1 LTLSLVDTKVIKME
15 PEEREYHRTL
25 RSMYLKTLFIVMALI
40 VSFSVGYLIGNQAQ
54 GVVYYEHPNVAYHR
68 KVAQSLTDETLQKE
82 LRAQLNSEYSYLE
95 LLGWEHSRLNYTKE
109 NIPRH
114 DNPLEIIAFGK
125 GRCGEFSILYNALC
139 LACGYRARLVVD
151 IYGDHVW
158 TEVFLNGSWVHVD
171 PTEKIVND
179 PLMYQR
185 DWHKEVKL
193 VCAFEGGLVLDVTQ
207 NYRMS

>member
-1 LTLSLVDTKVIKME
+1 MKME
-15 PEEREYHRTL
+15 HEEGEYHRAL
-25 RSMYLKTLFIVMALI
+25 RFMYLKALFLVVALI
-40 VSFSVGYLIGNQAQ
+40 VSFAVGYSIGNQAQ
-54 GVVYYEHPNVAYHR
+54 GVVYYEHPNVTYHR
-68 KVAQSLTDETLQKE
+68 NVAQSLTNETMQEE
-82 LRAQLNSEYSYLE
+82 LRAQLDSTEYSYLE
-95 LLGWEHSRLNYTKE
+95 LLDWEHSRLNYTEE

-114 DNPLEIIAFGK
+114 DNPLEILAFGK

-193 VCAFEGGLVLDVTQ
+193 VCAFEDSLVLDVTE
-207 NYRMS
+207 NYRMA

>member
-1 LTLSLVDTKVIKME
+1 ME
-15 PEEREYHRTL
+15 PQEREYHKVL
-25 RSMYLKTLFIVMALI
+25 KFMYLKTLFIVMALI
-40 VSFSVGYLIGNQAQ
+40 VSFAVGYSIGSQAQ
-54 GVVYYEHPNVAYHR
+54 GVVYYEHPNVKYHR
-68 KVAQSLTDETLQKE
+68 KVAQSLTNETLQKE
-82 LRAQLNSEYSYLE
+82 LRAQLNSTEYSYLE
-95 LLGWEHSRLNYTKE
+95 LLAWEHSRLNYTEE

-114 DNPLEIIAFGK
+114 DNPLDIVAFGK

-139 LACGYRARLVVD
+139 LAYGHRARLVVD

-193 VCAFEGGLVLDVTQ
+193 VCAFEGGLVLDVTE
-207 NYRMS
+207 NYRMP